1 MGRLRQ
7 LVALAG
13 MGVGVGVVTVGGGG
27 VAVVVEGREREGVVA
42 SWSQRGQ
49 QRCEGG

>member
-1 MGRLRQ
+1 MAHAGLVMGMGVVTMGGDG
-7 LVALAG
+7 VALA
-13 MGVGVGVVTVGGGG
+13 
-27 VAVVVEGREREGVVA
+27 VESRGREGVVA